1 MEQVEVV
8 DRDYTEVEEAE
19 NDSRKRNAPKIKLTA
34 ISEKVFDSIYA
45 GVRRTE
51 KKLEKVESK
60 IQEAERKQKEN
71 VEQQGIKGYV
81 SYVVAD
87 IKKNILQKKKYKLK
101 NQIEIK
107 NRRAVR
113 IHDTMKKSMIY
124 KYIEGLNNLDVN
136 EIDRN
141 SISDAVEEA
150 FDSMSKNDNNSQNI
164 NEPVQNV
171 EVTEN
176 DNTMNAD
183 SLYSVMENESIPEFE
198 KPRDRNTN
206 ETDDQYN
213 EYLKKFYST
222 EPEFKT
228 NYNENGLIEGT
239 YRLKKDEIVQDDVD
253 LKNNVI
259 EEKSNVES
267 TFEAPTIIPEFQQF
281 FDSIPK
287 FESILESEKEVETDS
302 ISVGDDNNVNT
313 NTVNEE
319 IFSKINDSLNDENI
333 TSSDLAKLRE
343 ELEAERNKKN
353 KLTEELEEK
362 MKRAAVIEKEAAAA
376 LQEQKEKMKLVR
388 DELAAYKEEN
398 KKLET
403 QAQQVEESTQRQIS
417 IRQQSLN
424 YINSLNE
431 MMGPQAVNVNITKES
446 GKGI

>member
-8 DRDYTEVEEAE
+8 DRDYEGVDRAE
-19 NDSRKRNAPKIKLTA
+19 HDSRKRNTAKIKLTA
-34 ISEKVFDSIYA
+34 VSKKVIDSIYA
-45 GVRRTE
+45 GVRKTE

-60 IQEAERKQKEN
+60 IKEAERKQTED
-71 VEQQGIKGYV
+71 VEAQGIKGYISFIV
-81 SYVVAD
+81 TD
-87 IKKNILQKKKYKLK
+87 IKKKILQKKKYRLK

-113 IHDTMKKSMIY
+113 IHDKMKKSMLY
-124 KYIEGLNNLDVN
+124 KYLERLNNLDVN

-141 SISDAVEEA
+141 SISEAVEKA
-150 FDSMSKNDNNSQNI
+150 FNNMSKDDNNSQSI
-164 NEPVQNV
+164 NEPEKNI
-171 EVTEN
+171 EVTESDAVVN
-176 DNTMNAD
+176 DD
-183 SLYSVMENESIPEFE
+183 SLNSLIENESISEFE

-213 EYLKKFYST
+213 EYLKKFYSP

-228 NYNENGLIEGT
+228 NYNENVLIEGT
-239 YRLKKDEIVQDDVD
+239 YRLKKDEIIQDD
-253 LKNNVI
+253 LAFKNDFVA
-259 EEKSNVES
+259 EKTNVES
-267 TFEAPTIIPEFQQF
+267 EFKAPTVIPEFQQF

-287 FESILESEKEVETDS
+287 FDS
-302 ISVGDDNNVNT
+302 ISEQEKEGEPDFMSISNDNNA

-319 IFSKINDSLNDENI
+319 IFSKVNDSLNDENI

-343 ELEAERNKKN
+343 ELETERNKKN

-398 KKLET
+398 KRLET
-403 QAQQVEESTQRQIS
+403 QAQKVEESTQRQIS

-431 MMGPQAVNVNITKES
+431 MMGPHAVNVSVTRES
-446 GKGI
+446 SKGM